1 MKPYGYW
8 RNFSAGHKVFLILL
22 ILTFVAGL
30 LSDDPLGIIFLC
42 IIALVIYTIV
52 MILKSSRGG
61 ELSYVEPSGVK
72 WEKKR
77 FFSFGSTREKIIT
90 WVSLGVIAFFL
101 PALAILWVVGGV
113 IYYRVKFPRDQG
125 GL

>member
-1 MKPYGYW
+1 MKPKVYW

-30 LSDDPLGIIFLC
+30 LSDDALGITFLC
-42 IIALVIYTIV
+42 IIAFVIYTLV

-61 ELSYVEPSGVK
+61 ELSHVDSLGVK

-101 PALAILWVVGGV
+101 PAVAILWVVGGV
-113 IYYRVKFPRDQG
+113 IYYRVKFPRDQR